1 MISVST
7 PRHLMDKSV
16 AVLVRTELLNT
27 DGTPAAV
34 WSAPATALTLRCLVV
49 PQTGGD
55 ALAFQGEGSVEAYR
69 VIADP
74 VPLTGTLGTN
84 LDAHSKVTYNGNTY
98 RVSGTIRNPAEA
110 GTVLAFNIE
119 RDV

>member
-1 MISVST
+1 
-7 PRHLMDKSV
+7 MDKTI
-16 AVLVRTELLNT
+16 AVLARTAAQAS
-27 DGTPAAV
+27 DGTPGASWA
-34 WSAPATALTLRCLVV
+34 APATALELRCMLV

-55 ALAFQGEGSVEAYR
+55 SLAFQGEGSVEGYR

-74 VPLTGTLGTN
+74 IPVSGTLGTN
-84 LDAHSKVTYNGNTY
+84 LDAHSKVTYGGNTY